1 MTAGYRVERI
11 PIERLPTLE
20 LTRALARPLA
30 MYGLL
35 EVDVT
40 DARGRLRAH
49 AARTGQHLSFTA
61 FLLACLARAVDEQR
75 AVQALRSGRRL
86 LVFDHVDVATMVEV
100 EADGATFPLPYV
112 VRDAAHKTVQAIHEE
127 IREAQTGTGLLDAA
141 RRQMRPLAYV
151 PRPVRLLAWRL
162 LARSAR
168 LRQHFGGTVLMTS
181 VGPFTAGPGWGLAP
195 VAYPVTLLVGGIA
208 KQPVLRDGVLE
219 ERERLCLTLAL
230 DHDVVDGAPAARFG
244 ARLRGLVEQGAGL
257 PSPERGARG
266 RTTQTTVTIGP
277 TGRVAPE
284 AG

>member
-1 MTAGYRVERI
+1 MERI

-40 DARGRLRAH
+40 GARGRMRAH
-49 AARTGQHLSFTA
+49 AARTGQHLSFSA
-61 FLLACLARAVDEQR
+61 FLLTCLARAVDEQR

-86 LVFDHVDVATMVEV
+86 VVFDQVDVATMVEV
-100 EADGATFPLPYV
+100 QGADGARFPLPYV

-127 IREAQTGTGLLDAA
+127 IRAAQTSSGLLDAA
-141 RRQMRPLAYV
+141 RRQMRPLAYI

-168 LRQHFGGTVLMTS
+168 LRQRFGGTVLMTS
-181 VGPFTAGPGWGLAP
+181 VGPFTAGAGWGLAP
-195 VAYPVTLLVGGIA
+195 LAYPVALLVGGIA
-208 KQPVLRDGVLE
+208 RQPVVHDGVLE
-219 ERERLCLTLAL
+219 ERERLCLTVAV

-244 ARLRGLVEQGAGL
+244 ARLRELIEQGAGL
-257 PSPERGARG
+257 PTAEQ
-266 RTTQTTVTIGP
+266 TQTE
-277 TGRVAPE
+277 E
-284 AG
+284 ARADAATLRTPGG